1 MCSVRLSV
9 WSSSILDTLLSEST
23 SWFRQNSDSSDFYL
37 LGTFDPNLFIFCF
50 LSSFPQPFRNRYL
63 CFCFAKKPRETF
75 LYKID
80 VLGLMGLIVD
90 SFDVCWESGW
100 LRKYRKWSWHF
111 RAKKNLLLEHLW
123 CLVTVKIEYL
133 DITYA
138 YEKA

>member
-1 MCSVRLSV
+1 MYLSCHCQSADVQCPSV

-50 LSSFPQPFRNRYL
+50 LTFFFPQPFRNGHL

-90 SFDVCWESGW
+90 SFDVWCECGW
-100 LRKYRKWSWHF
+100 LSEYIHKSDHGTFGGKRICYY
-111 RAKKNLLLEHLW
+111 LE
-123 CLVTVKIEYL
+123 
-133 DITYA
+133 
-138 YEKA
+138 